1 MFRGEN
7 IYLRNVTSDDLDL
20 ILAWENNPDN
30 WKVSS
35 TTKPYN
41 REQIEEFV
49 NLKQDIFE
57 YEQLRLIICL
67 NTTNEIIG
75 NIDLFDFEDEHKR
88 VGVGIMIDELYRNK
102 GFATQSLN
110 LIEEYSKLIL
120 GVKNVFCN
128 ILTDNEISIKLFE
141 KNKFQRIGVR
151 KRWHFHNGE
160 WFDEYFYQKQ
170 I

>member
-88 VGVGIMIDELYRNK
+88 
-102 GFATQSLN
+102 
-110 LIEEYSKLIL
+110 EEYKLQPEL
-120 GVKNVFCN
+120 
-128 ILTDNEISIKLFE
+128 DDDDMEISTRIE
-141 KNKFQRIGVR
+141 NPIGHVEIDSNDDNIINYRTINKM
-151 KRWHFHNGE
+151 
-160 WFDEYFYQKQ
+160 
-170 I
+170 